1 MWCIADKWL
10 SGNHLHSSHR
20 VGATLALPEGMTQPQ
35 RRVLIV
41 EDEQCIRDVL
51 VELFE
56 TEGVE
61 VSAAASLEY
70 AKWVLGRRAFDLV
83 VTDIRL
89 GGRRD
94 GGLHV
99 MASAAMLSP
108 EAAVIALTA
117 YPDDANRDASI
128 RLGAT
133 HFVEKPVALER
144 IAELAAQAGV
154 PTAFTPGPS
163 NQVA

>member
-1 MWCIADKWL
+1 MR
-10 SGNHLHSSHR
+10 STHR
-20 VGATLALPEGMTQPQ
+20 AGATLALGAGMTSSP

-61 VSAAASLEY
+61 VSAAASLDY
-70 AKWVLGRRAFDLV
+70 AKWVLGRRTFDLV

-108 EAAVIALTA
+108 DAAIIALTA
-117 YPDDANRDASI
+117 FPDDANRDASC

-154 PTAFTPGPS
+154 PTAITPGPS
-163 NQVA
+163 DRAA

>member
-1 MWCIADKWL
+1 
-10 SGNHLHSSHR
+10 LHSAHR
-20 VGATLALPEGMTQPQ
+20 VGATLALAEGMTQSQ

-56 TEGVE
+56 TDGVE

-99 MASAAMLSP
+99 MAAAAMLSP

-128 RLGAT
+128 RLGAA

-163 NQVA
+163 KGVA

>member
-1 MWCIADKWL
+1 M
-10 SGNHLHSSHR
+10 S
-20 VGATLALPEGMTQPQ
+20 GMTPTP

-61 VSAAASLEY
+61 VSAAASLDY
-70 AKWVLGRRAFDLV
+70 AKWVLGRRTFDLV

-108 EAAVIALTA
+108 DASIIALTA
-117 YPDDANRDASI
+117 FPDDANRDAST

-133 HFVEKPVALER
+133 HFVEKPVPLER
-144 IAELAAQAGV
+144 IAELAARAGV

-163 NQVA
+163 DRAA